1 MVILPKKR
9 NYYIENLYSHYA
21 HTHYSIHLD
30 KTRNIISEYYNEY
43 LKTFDE
49 VMNRKSAHMFN
60 MFIMKKN
67 LADEYCK
74 WLFSILSK
82 LEKMIDITEY
92 DSFQARLFGR
102 VSELLLD
109 VWIEKNNVK
118 YKEVP
123 YMHMEKIN
131 WIKKG
136 KSFLNAKFRGVKF
149 KASF

>member
-1 MVILPKKR
+1 
-9 NYYIENLYSHYA
+9 
-21 HTHYSIHLD
+21 
-30 KTRNIISEYYNEY
+30 
-43 LKTFDE
+43 
-49 VMNRKSAHMFN
+49 MNRKSAHMFN

-118 YKEVP
+118 YK
-123 YMHMEKIN
+123 
-131 WIKKG
+131 
-136 KSFLNAKFRGVKF
+136 
-149 KASF
+149 